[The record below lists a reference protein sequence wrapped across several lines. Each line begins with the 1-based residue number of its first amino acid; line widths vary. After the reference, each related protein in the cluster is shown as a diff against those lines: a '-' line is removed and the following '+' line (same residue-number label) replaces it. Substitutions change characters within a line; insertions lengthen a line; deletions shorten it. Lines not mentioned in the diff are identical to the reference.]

1 MHPVDSVRTLTLG
14 SWVFLAPARR
24 TGVYLLLIWPILLL
38 CLTAA
43 LMLSPSGFEGGKM
56 LAVLAGEGS
65 QYEEFIL
72 LQLRLPRALVALGA
86 GAALA
91 ISGAIFQTTTHNAL
105 ASPDIIGITTGA
117 SAGVVAT
124 LLLWPGVM
132 PVPLG
137 AFIGACT
144 AVALV
149 YAGSMSILSHPER
162 IIISGIAVGAVCIAF
177 VNFATS
183 QVRLEQ
189 ASQLAALLS
198 GSLAEKNWRD
208 VGIISLTLGLVMPG
222 LVYLSRQL
230 NYLSLGAAIAQ
241 PLGVNIRQTHWLGLL
256 VAIALAT
263 AAVLVVGP
271 VAFIALSAP
280 QITQHLVKT
289 NGISLLCTALMGAF
303 LLLASDI
310 ITLLLPTSSRLPV
323 GVITAAVGGIYLMS
337 LLYAK
342 VRKTK

>member
-137 AFIGACT
+137 H
-144 AVALV
+144 
-149 YAGSMSILSHPER
+149 LSVP
-162 IIISGIAVGAVCIAF
+162 VL
-177 VNFATS
+177 
-183 QVRLEQ
+183 Q
-189 ASQLAALLS
+189 
-198 GSLAEKNWRD
+198 
-208 VGIISLTLGLVMPG
+208 
-222 LVYLSRQL
+222 
-230 NYLSLGAAIAQ
+230 
-241 PLGVNIRQTHWLGLL
+241 WL
-256 VAIALAT
+256 
-263 AAVLVVGP
+263 
-271 VAFIALSAP
+271 
-280 QITQHLVKT
+280 
-289 NGISLLCTALMGAF
+289 
-303 LLLASDI
+303 
-310 ITLLLPTSSRLPV
+310 
-323 GVITAAVGGIYLMS
+323 
-337 LLYAK
+337 
-342 VRKTK
+342 